1 MRVLERRRRDPGQLN
16 PPHELVSGVNE
27 NPQVD
32 EIIGVAQ
39 SRKPVS
45 LRLEREEAV
54 GAERLP
60 WIEKGPIAQQ
70 DLQERLGVSEF
81 EPAEIDGYLTAYS
94 NGANTECR
102 PASSKLI
109 SGVSTFIRSLVA
121 ISPSAQMKPPS
132 LTILTLFTS
141 PLTGLRSGV
150 MIASAIPLTDRLE
163 LLPSTSRSIA
173 TRSTA
178 PGSSKVEL
186 KISKNE

>member
-1 MRVLERRRRDPGQLN
+1 MQARVARYEV
-16 PPHELVSGVNE
+16 PP
-27 NPQVD
+27 D
-32 EIIGVAQ
+32 
-39 SRKPVS
+39 RCD
-45 LRLEREEAV
+45 EAV
-54 GAERLP
+54 EAFVDSAKE
-60 WIEKGPIAQQ
+60 IASM
-70 DLQERLGVSEF
+70 D
-81 EPAEIDGYLTAYS
+81 
-94 NGANTECR
+94 
-102 PASSKLI
+102 
-109 SGVSTFIRSLVA
+109 A

-150 MIASAIPLTDRLE
+150 MTASAIPLTDRLE